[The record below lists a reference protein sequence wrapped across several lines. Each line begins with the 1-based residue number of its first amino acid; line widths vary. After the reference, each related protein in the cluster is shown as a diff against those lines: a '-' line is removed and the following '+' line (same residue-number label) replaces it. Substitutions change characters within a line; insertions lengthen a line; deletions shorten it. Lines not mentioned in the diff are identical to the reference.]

1 MNLPYP
7 NEKLQKHA
15 PLVQK
20 QYDLDTSVIDQ
31 YMYYEGEG
39 RNFE

>member
-1 MNLPYP
+1 MNLSYP

-20 QYDLDTSVIDQ
+20 QYDLDTSEIDQ
-31 YMYYEGEG
+31 YYEGEG